1 MSILF
6 DCIYAI
12 VNNNGKS
19 AQLLH
24 RDTSNAF
31 MGPSKL
37 KPDFVFALAGTNALE
52 WSNVAAVCELKAI
65 NRGDENQVLGQI
77 YSYFNSMWQ
86 TQPRRHCIGLYS
98 FKEEL
103 HLLVNTRG
111 KIDHVPVGTLP
122 FVNPATK
129 SVYSKNESEQMTFET
144 NNGKAVVQTLAMV
157 FMLSHKQCGF
167 LAPQPRGVYG
177 DCFGLRRLEQSD
189 SQGKAML
196 SVVVGAKEHADCMV
210 QLSGSGYLG
219 GRVLFPIGTTS
230 WVHRANIALCSG
242 DQPSK
247 PEAVVKIQWRRS
259 SRRSEQYIYE
269 LLHEMGVPNI
279 PQVLFGGEIACSP
292 ECAAANC
299 DILILEECGIGI
311 SKYISKLCSG
321 SEHNRWMLL
330 DVVCGYLHTIY
341 AAWSGNEKRVLHRD
355 ISSGNLMVLANSA
368 RVIDWE
374 FGLFLDAQE
383 SRTSVSSNPLTGTMV
398 YASLD
403 VLSEKSSRSPMD
415 DVESLFYVLAHGIEK
430 AHRSERITGNSSGLW
445 DAHATIEQ
453 LLDER
458 RKWFVSKQKFFTR
471 IDRNCPALW
480 MGLLGALYDVLQ
492 IDTQITQMEGFAS
505 KVSIKQ
511 TVEELLYKI
520 MGLLGANLLA
530 ASHYGRLKGFHSS
543 NIF

>member
-77 YSYFNSMWQ
+77 YAYFNSMWQ
-86 TQPRRHCIGLYS
+86 TQPRRHCIGFYS

-196 SVVVGAKEHADCMV
+196 SVVAGAKEHADCMV

-341 AAWSGNEKRVLHRD
+341 AAWSGNAKHVLHRD
-355 ISSGNLMVLANSA
+355 ISSGNLMVLTNSA
-368 RVIDWE
+368 RIIDWE
-374 FGLFLDAQE
+374 FGLFLDAQG

-430 AHRSERITGNSSGLW
+430 VHRNERITGKISGLW
-445 DAHATIEQ
+445 DAHATIKQ

-458 RKWFVSKQKFFTR
+458 QKWFVSKQKFFTR

-480 MGLLGALYDVLQ
+480 MGLLSALYDVLQ
-492 IDTQITQMEGFAS
+492 IDTQITQMEDFAS

-511 TVEELLYKI
+511 AVEELLYRI
-520 MGLLGANLLA
+520 MELLGANLLA
-530 ASHYGRLKGFHSS
+530 ASHYGKLKGFHSS
-543 NIF
+543 NTF

>member
-77 YSYFNSMWQ
+77 YAYFNSMWQ
-86 TQPRRHCIGLYS
+86 TQPRRHCIGFYS

-196 SVVVGAKEHADCMV
+196 SVVAGAKEHADCMV

-311 SKYISKLCSG
+311 SKYI
-321 SEHNRWMLL
+321 R
-330 DVVCGYLHTIY
+330 
-341 AAWSGNEKRVLHRD
+341 
-355 ISSGNLMVLANSA
+355 NLMVLTNSA
-368 RVIDWE
+368 RIIDWE
-374 FGLFLDAQE
+374 FGLFLDAQG

-430 AHRSERITGNSSGLW
+430 VHRNERITGKISGLW
-445 DAHATIEQ
+445 DAHATIKQ

-458 RKWFVSKQKFFTR
+458 QKWFVSKQKFFTR

-480 MGLLGALYDVLQ
+480 MGLLSALYDVLQ
-492 IDTQITQMEGFAS
+492 IDTQITQMEDFAS

-511 TVEELLYKI
+511 AVEELLYRI
-520 MGLLGANLLA
+520 MELLGANLLA
-530 ASHYGRLKGFHSS
+530 ASHYGKLKGFHSS
-543 NIF
+543 NTF